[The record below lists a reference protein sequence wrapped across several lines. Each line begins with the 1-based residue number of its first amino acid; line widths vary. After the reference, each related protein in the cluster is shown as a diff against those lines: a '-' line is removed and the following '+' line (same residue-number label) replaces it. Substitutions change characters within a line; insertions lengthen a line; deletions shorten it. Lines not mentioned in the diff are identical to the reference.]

1 MNTIRRVGV
10 WSCAKVYAVYG
21 LLTGG
26 LLGGIVILLTLIG
39 GASGLSSELTGMD
52 AGAGIA
58 GALMATGF
66 MIVAYGIGG
75 LVIGVFTAL
84 FGNLALKLCGG
95 LELTIDAP

>member
-1 MNTIRRVGV
+1 MNTIRRIGV
-10 WSCAKVYAVYG
+10 WSCAKVYAVCG

-26 LLGGIVILLTLIG
+26 LLGGIIILLTIIG
-39 GASGLSSELTGMD
+39 GAFDTSGLTGMD

-75 LVIGVFTAL
+75 LVVGVFTAL

-95 LELTIDAP
+95 LEIKIDAP